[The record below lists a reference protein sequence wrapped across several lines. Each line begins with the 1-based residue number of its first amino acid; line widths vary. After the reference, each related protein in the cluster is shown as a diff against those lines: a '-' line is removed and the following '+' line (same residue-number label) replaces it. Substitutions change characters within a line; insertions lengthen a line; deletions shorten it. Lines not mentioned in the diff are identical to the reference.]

1 MAEPSLLRFAVLPVF
16 ERGKGIQTV
25 VFSCKE
31 IGARITS
38 GVTRFPPGT
47 GIPLHTHNCDEQTT
61 VLEGDAEVEI
71 DGKRQRLGPWDTAFI
86 PEGSHHRFTNV
97 GTAQMSILW
106 VYNRIDVTRTF
117 SETGETVPHLSPKDV
132 ATLKPRPTA

>member
-61 VLEGDAEVEI
+61 VLEGDADVEI

-86 PEGSHHRFTNV
+86 PEGSHHRFINV
-97 GTAQMSILW
+97 GAGPMAILW

-117 SETGETVPHLSPKDV
+117 SDTGETVPHLSPQDV